1 VVGILAYGSL
11 LVDPGWEIEDV
22 TERKIEGIQTPFG
35 VEYAY
40 KSRGRAYAPTLV
52 PVPDGKGARVCAQ
65 VFILNPATG
74 DQEAKDILYR
84 REINR
89 VGDQDKVYDETA
101 QSQKRNPVLVR
112 SLADLAGIPLVLYTY
127 LDANLGAILRADI
140 SADDKAEKL
149 ARLAV
154 ESVTEETFARC
165 RDGIRYLADA
175 IAHGIRTPLT
185 EAYRA
190 AVLRCADDAPDLE
203 TVRQRIARKKDWVP
217 EEHV

>member
-22 TERKIEGIQTPFG
+22 TERKIEGIQTPFE

-52 PVPDGKGARVCAQ
+52 PVPDGKGVCVCAQ
-65 VFILNPATG
+65 VFILNPAMG
-74 DQEAKDILYR
+74 DQEAKNILYR
-84 REINR
+84 RETNR

-101 QSQKRNPVLVR
+101 QLRKRNPVLVK
-112 SLADLAGIPLVLYTY
+112 SFVNLAGIPLVLYTY
-127 LDANLGAILRADI
+127 LDANLDAILRADI
-140 SADDKAEKL
+140 SADDKAERL

-175 IAHGIRTPLT
+175 IRHGIQTPLT
-185 EAYRA
+185 DPYRC
-190 AVLRCADDAPDLE
+190 AVLRLAEDAPNLDEARL
-203 TVRQRIARKKDWVP
+203 RIARQKGILP
-217 EEHV
+217 EETR